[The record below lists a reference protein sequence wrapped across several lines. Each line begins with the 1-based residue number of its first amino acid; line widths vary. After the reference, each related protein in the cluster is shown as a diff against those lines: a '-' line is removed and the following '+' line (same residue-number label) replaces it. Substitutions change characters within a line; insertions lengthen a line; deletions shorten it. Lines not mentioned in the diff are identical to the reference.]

1 MSDDTKRISNDELN
15 TMVEQYLSDG
25 GEITRL
31 RYASQ
36 KDVNTSRR
44 TMHHK
49 DKALSGSE
57 RSKEALARE
66 SAKESTMIFSKTDRW
81 KEEKQSYDF
90 SNAE

>member
-1 MSDDTKRISNDELN
+1 MSDDTKRISNTELN

-44 TMHHK
+44 TMFHK
-49 DKALSGSE
+49 DKAISGSE
-57 RSKEALARE
+57 QSKDVLARE
-66 SAKESTMIFSKTDRW
+66 ETKEATMIFSKTDRW
-81 KEEKQSYDF
+81 KEGG
-90 SNAE
+90 

>member
-81 KEEKQSYDF
+81 KEEK
-90 SNAE
+90 